1 MTHFHEL
8 VPKMALEFPFDLDQF
23 QKEAVYHLEQN
34 ESVFVAAHTS
44 AGKVPRRR
52 ERERET
58 EK

>member
-34 ESVFVAAHTS
+34 ESVFIAAHTS
-44 AGKVPRRR
+44 AGKVRGN
-52 ERERET
+52 
-58 EK
+58 